1 VFVLTLIEILGSQHR
16 LTHSPPVHAEK
27 AGNYIVI
34 WHEFKLMNLKRSRR
48 NILTLLCQTVSDRS
62 PGCLINSH
70 LPQQLLSNEMRDL
83 VRDFSLFPNIIIV
96 IQELLRLLFWLQHYS
111 AVFSVSSSFLFLSL
125 CPWRKDRSAMRS
137 CCYCW
142 KDWCR
147 HDNDCVEWTTVSL
160 QWANYKNFIV
170 KFWLLCHSSCELLI
184 FPFFRV
190 KWKLMTMI

>member
-1 VFVLTLIEILGSQHR
+1 MFVLTLIEILGSQHR

-34 WHEFKLMNLKRSRR
+34 WYEFKLMNLKRLRR
-48 NILTLLCQTVSDRS
+48 NILTLLCQTVSDRP

-70 LPQQLLSNEMRDL
+70 LPQQLLSNETRDL

-125 CPWRKDRSAMRS
+125 CPWRQDRSAVRS

-142 KDWCR
+142 KDWGAGMIMIVFNGRPFPCSER
-147 HDNDCVEWTTVSL
+147 TIRISSLSFDFCVVHVV
-160 QWANYKNFIV
+160 N
-170 KFWLLCHSSCELLI
+170 SSSFL
-184 FPFFRV
+184 F
-190 KWKLMTMI
+190 